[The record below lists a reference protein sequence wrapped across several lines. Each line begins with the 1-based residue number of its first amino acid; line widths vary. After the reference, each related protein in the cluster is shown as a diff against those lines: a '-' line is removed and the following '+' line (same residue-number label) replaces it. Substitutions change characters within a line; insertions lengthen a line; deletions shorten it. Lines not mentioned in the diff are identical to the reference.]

1 MNRIAVVGAT
11 GSGKTTLASKIAQRL
26 GIVHL
31 ETDSVY
37 WGPNWKP
44 IPLDEFRIW
53 METSTRSE
61 QWVVDGNYSKV
72 RDLVWGRAD
81 TLVWLDY
88 PLMLVFWRLLRR
100 SIPRVFTRVEL
111 WNSNHETFRGMFL
124 SRDSLFV
131 WLFQSYQHQKRAYPV
146 LVKEPMFSHL
156 VFVRLKSPREA
167 NFWLNHLPCKG
178 TIHS

>member
-11 GSGKTTLASKIAQRL
+11 GSGKTTLAGKIALRL
-26 GIVHL
+26 SIPHI

-37 WGPNWKP
+37 WGLNWQP
-44 IPLDEFRIW
+44 IPLDKFRLW
-53 METSTRSE
+53 MDTATRSA
-61 QWVVDGNYSKV
+61 QWVIDGNYSKV

-88 PLMLVFWRLLRR
+88 PFMLVFWRLLRR

-111 WNSNHETFRGMFL
+111 WNNNHESFRNMFL

-131 WLFQSYQHQKRAYPV
+131 WLFQSYPRQKRTFPV
-146 LVKEPMFSHL
+146 LVTEPMFSHL
-156 VFVRLKSPREA
+156 AFVRLKSPRQA
-167 NFWLNHLPCKG
+167 DVWLNRLPAKG
-178 TIHS
+178 NIHT